1 MIESYSFGSMVVDG
15 KEYTSDLIIYPDR
28 IQSSWWRIEGHR
40 LSIEDIQEILEAKPE
55 VLVVGTGASG
65 LVEIPEETEKHIRSK
80 GIRLIAQKTEEAYK
94 TFNELSKSKKVIG
107 AFHLTC

>member
-1 MIESYSFGSMVVDG
+1 MIDSYSFGSMVIDG
-15 KEYTSDLIIYPDR
+15 REYTNDLIIYPDH
-28 IQSSWWRIEGHR
+28 IQSSWWRVDGHR
-40 LSIEDIQEILEAKPE
+40 LDVEDIKEILEAKPE

-65 LVEIPEETEKHIRSK
+65 LVEIPEETEKHIASK
-80 GIRLIAQKTEEAYK
+80 GIRFLAQKTEEAYK

>member
-1 MIESYSFGSMVVDG
+1 MIESYSFGSMVIDG

-28 IQSSWWRIEGHR
+28 IQNSWRRIEGHR
-40 LSIEDIQEILEAKPE
+40 LDIEDIKEILEAKPE

-65 LVEIPEETEKHIRSK
+65 LMEIPEETEKHIASK
-80 GIRLIAQKTEEAYK
+80 GVRLIVQKTEEAYQ
-94 TFNELSKSKKVIG
+94 TFNALSKSKKAIG

>member
-1 MIESYSFGSMVVDG
+1 MIESYSFGSMVIDG
-15 KEYTSDLIIYPDR
+15 KEYTSDLIIYPDH

-40 LSIEDIQEILEAKPE
+40 LDIEDIKEILEAKPE
-55 VLVVGTGASG
+55 VLVVGTGASD

-80 GIRLIAQKTEEAYK
+80 GIRLIAQRTGEAYE
-94 TFNELSKSKKVIG
+94 TFNALSKSKKVIG

>member
-1 MIESYSFGSMVVDG
+1 MIDSYSFGSMVVDG
-15 KEYTSDLIIYPDR
+15 KEHTNDLIIYPDH
-28 IQSSWWRIEGHR
+28 IQSSWWRVDGHR
-40 LSIEDIQEILEAKPE
+40 LDVEDIKEIVEAKPE
-55 VLVVGTGASG
+55 VLVVGTGVSG

-94 TFNELSKSKKVIG
+94 TFNELSRSKKVIG

>member
-1 MIESYSFGSMVVDG
+1 MIESYSFGSMVIDG
-15 KEYTSDLIIYPDR
+15 KEYTSDLIIYPDHT
-28 IQSSWWRIEGHR
+28 QDSWWRKEGHR
-40 LSIEDIQEILEAKPE
+40 LDIEDIKEILEAKPE

-80 GIRLIAQKTEEAYK
+80 GIRLIVQKSEEAYK
-94 TFNELSKSKKVIG
+94 TFNALSKSKKVIG

>member
-1 MIESYSFGSMVVDG
+1 MIESYFFGSMVIDG
-15 KEYTSDLIIYPDR
+15 KEYTNDLIIYPDH

-40 LSIEDIQEILEAKPE
+40 LDIEDIKEILEAKPE

-94 TFNELSKSKKVIG
+94 TFNELSKSKRVIG

>member
-15 KEYTSDLIIYPDR
+15 KEYTNDLIIYPDH
-28 IQSSWWRIEGHR
+28 IQSSWWRIDGHR
-40 LSIEDIQEILEAKPE
+40 LDIEDIKEVLEVKPE

-65 LVEIPEETEKHIRSK
+65 LVEIPEETEKHTGSK
-80 GIRLIAQKTEEAYK
+80 GIRLIAQRTEEAYK

>member
-1 MIESYSFGSMVVDG
+1 MIDSYSFGSMVVDG
-15 KEYTSDLIIYPDR
+15 KEYTNDLIIYSDR

-40 LSIEDIQEILEAKPE
+40 LDIEDIKEILEAKPE
-55 VLVVGTGASG
+55 VLVVGTGASD

-80 GIRLIAQKTEEAYK
+80 GIRLIAQRTGEAYK
-94 TFNELSKSKKVIG
+94 TFNTLSKSKKVIG

>member
-1 MIESYSFGSMVVDG
+1 MIESYSFGSMVIGG

-40 LSIEDIQEILEAKPE
+40 LDIEDIKEILEAKPE

-65 LVEIPEETEKHIRSK
+65 LVEIPEETERHIKSK

-94 TFNELSKSKKVIG
+94 TFNALAKSKKVIG

>member
-1 MIESYSFGSMVVDG
+1 MIESYLFGSMVIDG
-15 KEYTSDLIIYPDR
+15 KEYTNDLIIYPDH
-28 IQSSWWRIEGHR
+28 IQSSWWRKEGHR
-40 LSIEDIQEILEAKPE
+40 LDIEDIKEVLKVKPE
-55 VLVVGTGASG
+55 VLVVGTGTSG

-80 GIRLIAQKTEEAYK
+80 GIRLIAQRTEEAYK